1 MCQLKDRGNSNLME
15 VSNNYLVHLQQPY
28 TGGSEIRSEPHLNN
42 KTSNFEI
49 KKTVYGFKAVR

>member
-1 MCQLKDRGNSNLME
+1 MKDRGNSNLME
-15 VSNNYLVHLQQPY
+15 VSNNYLVHPQQPY

-49 KKTVYGFKAVR
+49 KNTVYGFKAVR